1 MLHFGQLG
9 DVVLGLPAL
18 RAIRNRFPDAKITVM
33 SGTSTA
39 AVIKLADVA
48 DDQIA
53 VDRVK
58 LRDGS
63 KVRSVVQ
70 MLSLVGE
77 VRRRRFDLAVD
88 FHSLSETNL
97 LGFLAGIPNR
107 LYADRAGRSI
117 NRLANFSVKPP
128 KEDRSKHAAHRY
140 MDVVRPLG
148 IENVDPVLDLEP
160 AAGDIAEVQKI
171 LIDHGIDGSN
181 LVGMFLGAGHPSR
194 RWPLEKFAELA
205 TRLDAM
211 QGTRVLVFLGPEEID
226 LVPAVKREFPPS
238 VVVLDELKLLPL
250 FAALTFV
257 RVLVSNDTGPTHLAA
272 ATKGV
277 IVLITD
283 KTAPTE
289 FLPLT
294 KRLTV
299 VNNGPIGEI
308 GVDEVYDA
316 VTSALENDISTPS

>member
-9 DVVLGLPAL
+9 DVVLGLPVL
-18 RAIRNRFPDAKITVM
+18 RAIRGRFPDAKLTVM

-39 AVIKLADVA
+39 AIINLAGVA

-70 MLSLVGE
+70 MLSLVRQ

-88 FHSLSETNL
+88 LHSLSETNL

-128 KEDRSKHAAHRY
+128 KEDRGKHAAHRY
-140 MDVVRPLG
+140 MDVLRPLG

-160 AAGDIAEVQKI
+160 AVTDIAEVRKI
-171 LIDHGIDGSN
+171 LIDRGIDGST

-194 RWPLEKFAELA
+194 RWPLEKYAELA
-205 TRLDAM
+205 ARLDKND
-211 QGTRVLVFLGPEEID
+211 GTRVLVFLGPEELD
-226 LVPAVKREFPPS
+226 LVSVVKREFPPT
-238 VVVLDELKLLPL
+238 VVILDELKLLPL
-250 FAALTFV
+250 FAALTFL

-272 ATKGV
+272 ATKAV
-277 IVLITD
+277 IVLIAD
-283 KTAPTE
+283 KAAPTE

-294 KRLTV
+294 KRLRV
-299 VNNGPIGEI
+299 VNSGSIGAI
-308 GVDEVYDA
+308 GVNEVYDA
-316 VTSALENDISTPS
+316 VTSELENDISAPS